1 VICVLNVAALHP
13 DALQRHTPT
22 DFADKIR
29 QSRAALAGECK
40 QVTVLLTD
48 EPGSMELLAS
58 SKV

>member
-22 DFADKIR
+22 NFAEKIR

-40 QVTVLLTD
+40 QVTMLLAD
-48 EPGSMELLAS
+48 EQGSMELLAR
-58 SKV
+58 SKA